1 MGRDPETGRD
11 PAAGA
16 AKTGFRAEEQLSGL
30 HNDLNGA
37 IRRAGPEPSGLEA
50 HVTLAKAAGA
60 PEIEL
65 ESAARLGN
73 LVLIPSRARPAG
85 TKVYIILGL

>member
-30 HNDLNGA
+30 HKDLNGA

-50 HVTLAKAAGA
+50 HVGEGGRCAG
-60 PEIEL
+60 
-65 ESAARLGN
+65 N
-73 LVLIPSRARPAG
+73 RA
-85 TKVYIILGL
+85 